1 MKTIKLPVN
10 DIEID
15 INNDGVITR
24 VGTIDFIEH
33 YLEMKLSDYRL
44 KDIQEEYGIF
54 PYYLDNLIYEIGTQ
68 LPETNEQFEKIIRE
82 NWGNWNTEEVLIG
95 NQLDHYQIGDKGFA
109 HDMIEYYGKRSDFG
123 DLFQRRY
130 DFVIPDIEI
139 RIKSEQYV

>member
-1 MKTIKLPVN
+1 MKTFKLAIN
-10 DIEID
+10 DIEVD
-15 INNDGVITR
+15 INNEGVITR
-24 VGTIDFIEH
+24 VGSFDFIEH
-33 YLEMKLSDYRL
+33 YLEMKISEYRL
-44 KDIQEEYGIF
+44 IDIESGLIF
-54 PYYLDNLIYEIGTQ
+54 PYYLDNLIYELGTQ
-68 LPETNEQFEKIIRE
+68 LPETNEQFEKIVRE